1 MASGL
6 RQSGGVGEGGGGG
19 IADAS
24 LPGVM
29 PQGQHAP
36 QAALTWAAGA
46 LAEVPA
52 EEKQVDDFA
61 VHNHGAPP
69 AASFTA
75 LRLTTPS

>member
-24 LPGVM
+24 LPGIM

-36 QAALTWAAGA
+36 QGGIDLAAGA

-52 EEKQVDDFA
+52 EEKQVDDLRSTTT
-61 VHNHGAPP
+61 GAPP